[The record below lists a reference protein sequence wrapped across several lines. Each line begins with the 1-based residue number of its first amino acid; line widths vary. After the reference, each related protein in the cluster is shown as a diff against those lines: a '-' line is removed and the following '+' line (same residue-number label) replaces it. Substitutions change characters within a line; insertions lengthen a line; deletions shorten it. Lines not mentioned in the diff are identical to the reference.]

1 MKLRIDNREHK
12 LIELSNDNSFNFIE
26 ISTLDIGDIHICD
39 NSNNILVIFERKT
52 IPDLLSSIKDGRY
65 SEQSLRL
72 SENNLHNHNIYY
84 LIEGHIGKYHNENLI
99 YSTLCSISYF
109 KGFSIYRTLNI
120 SETFK
125 FLLQFYR
132 KIEKDKRI
140 GYYDKNN
147 NNSNKEEIDYC
158 STIKTKKKD
167 NINPDNILKILLI
180 QIPGISDKIAFT
192 IYDKYKKLD
201 NLLYTINTNENEL
214 YELKLINEKT
224 NKSRKINKKSIQN
237 LILYLKPLALSKVFL
252 ILFNLKIPLTFRI
265 NFYFIIS
272 TFVM

>member
-12 LIELSNDNSFNFIE
+12 LIELTNDNSFNFIE

-39 NSNNILVIFERKT
+39 NSNNILIIFERKT

-120 SETFK
+120 NETFK

-140 GYYDKNN
+140 GYYNENN
-147 NNSNKEEIDYC
+147 TNKEEIDYC

-167 NINPDNILKILLI
+167 NINPNNILKILLI

-201 NLLYTINTNENEL
+201 NLLYTINNNQNEL
-214 YELKLINEKT
+214 YELKIINEKT
-224 NKSRKINKKSIQN
+224 NKSRKINKKSIEN
-237 LILYLKPLALSKVFL
+237 LILYLKK
-252 ILFNLKIPLTFRI
+252 
-265 NFYFIIS
+265 
-272 TFVM
+272 

>member
-180 QIPGISDKIAFT
+180 QIPGISDKIAFA

-201 NLLYTINTNENEL
+201 NLLYTINNNQNEL
-214 YELKLINEKT
+214 YELKIINEKT
-224 NKSRKINKKSIQN
+224 NKSRKINKKSIEN
-237 LILYLKPLALSKVFL
+237 LILYLKK
-252 ILFNLKIPLTFRI
+252 
-265 NFYFIIS
+265 
-272 TFVM
+272 

>member
-12 LIELSNDNSFNFIE
+12 LIELTNDNSFNFIE

-39 NSNNILVIFERKT
+39 NSNNILIIFERKT

-120 SETFK
+120 NETFK
-125 FLLQFYR
+125 FLLQFYK

-140 GYYDKNN
+140 GYYNENN
-147 NNSNKEEIDYC
+147 TNKEEIDYC

-192 IYDKYKKLD
+192 IYDKYRHLD
-201 NLLYTINTNENEL
+201 NLLYTINNNQNEL
-214 YELKLINEKT
+214 YELKIVNEKT
-224 NKSRKINKKSIQN
+224 NKSRKINKKSIDN
-237 LILYLKPLALSKVFL
+237 LILYLKK
-252 ILFNLKIPLTFRI
+252 
-265 NFYFIIS
+265 
-272 TFVM
+272 

>member
-12 LIELSNDNSFNFIE
+12 LIELTHDNSFNFIE

-39 NSNNILVIFERKT
+39 NSNNILIIFERKT

-147 NNSNKEEIDYC
+147 TNKETIDYC

-201 NLLYTINTNENEL
+201 NLLYTINNNQNEL
-214 YELKLINEKT
+214 YELKIINEKT
-224 NKSRKINKKSIQN
+224 NKSRKINKTSIEN
-237 LILYLKPLALSKVFL
+237 LILYLKK
-252 ILFNLKIPLTFRI
+252 
-265 NFYFIIS
+265 
-272 TFVM
+272 

>member
-12 LIELSNDNSFNFIE
+12 LIELTNDNSFNFIE

-39 NSNNILVIFERKT
+39 NSNNILIIFERKT

-120 SETFK
+120 NETFK

-140 GYYDKNN
+140 GYYNENN
-147 NNSNKEEIDYC
+147 TNKEEIDYC

-192 IYDKYKKLD
+192 IYYKYRHLD
-201 NLLYTINTNENEL
+201 NLLYTINNNQNEL
-214 YELKLINEKT
+214 YELKIVNEKT
-224 NKSRKINKKSIQN
+224 NKSRKINKKSIDN
-237 LILYLKPLALSKVFL
+237 LILYLKK
-252 ILFNLKIPLTFRI
+252 
-265 NFYFIIS
+265 
-272 TFVM
+272 

>member
-12 LIELSNDNSFNFIE
+12 LIELTHDNSFNFIV

-39 NSNNILVIFERKT
+39 NSNNILIIFERKT

-147 NNSNKEEIDYC
+147 TNKETIDYC

-180 QIPGISDKIAFT
+180 QIHGISDKIAFT

-201 NLLYTINTNENEL
+201 NLLYTINNNQNEL
-214 YELKLINEKT
+214 YELKIINEKT
-224 NKSRKINKKSIQN
+224 NKSRKINKTSIEN
-237 LILYLKPLALSKVFL
+237 LILYLKK
-252 ILFNLKIPLTFRI
+252 
-265 NFYFIIS
+265 
-272 TFVM
+272 

>member
-12 LIELSNDNSFNFIE
+12 LIELTNDNSFNFIE

-140 GYYDKNN
+140 GYYNENN
-147 NNSNKEEIDYC
+147 TNKENIDYC

-180 QIPGISDKIAFT
+180 QIPGISDKIAFP

-224 NKSRKINKKSIQN
+224 NKSRKINKKSIEN
-237 LILYLKPLALSKVFL
+237 LILYLKK
-252 ILFNLKIPLTFRI
+252 
-265 NFYFIIS
+265 
-272 TFVM
+272 

>member
-12 LIELSNDNSFNFIE
+12 LINLCNDTSYNFIE
-26 ISTLDIGDIHICD
+26 ITTLDIGDIHICD

-72 SENNLHNHNIYY
+72 SENNIHNHNIYY
-84 LIEGHIGKYHNENLI
+84 LIEGNINKYHNENLI

-109 KGFSIYRTLNI
+109 KGFSIYRTSSLN
-120 SETFK
+120 ETFK

-140 GYYDKNN
+140 GYYDGNN
-147 NNSNKEEIDYC
+147 TSKEEVDYC
-158 STIKTKKKD
+158 SIIKAKKKD

-180 QIPGISDKIAFT
+180 QIPGVSDKIALT

-201 NLLYTINTNENEL
+201 NLLYTINNNHDEL
-214 YELKLINEKT
+214 FELKTQNEKT
-224 NKSRKINKKSIQN
+224 GKARKVNKKSIEN
-237 LILYLKPLALSKVFL
+237 VILYLKK
-252 ILFNLKIPLTFRI
+252 
-265 NFYFIIS
+265 
-272 TFVM
+272 

>member
-12 LIELSNDNSFNFIE
+12 LIELTNDNSFNFIE

-39 NSNNILVIFERKT
+39 NSNNILIIFERKT

-120 SETFK
+120 GETFK

-132 KIEKDKRI
+132 KIEKDKRL
-140 GYYDKNN
+140 GYYNENN
-147 NNSNKEEIDYC
+147 TNKEEIDYC

-201 NLLYTINTNENEL
+201 NLLYTINNNQNEL
-214 YELKLINEKT
+214 YELKIINEKT
-224 NKSRKINKKSIQN
+224 NKSRKINKKSIEN
-237 LILYLKPLALSKVFL
+237 LILYLKK
-252 ILFNLKIPLTFRI
+252 
-265 NFYFIIS
+265 
-272 TFVM
+272 

>member
-1 MKLRIDNREHK
+1 MKLRIDTREHK
-12 LIELSNDNSFNFIE
+12 LIELTNDNSLNFIE

-39 NSNNILVIFERKT
+39 NSNNILIIFERKT

-72 SENNLHNHNIYY
+72 SENNLPNHNIYY
-84 LIEGHIGKYHNENLI
+84 LIEGHINKYHNENLI

-120 SETFK
+120 GETFK

-140 GYYDKNN
+140 GYYNENN
-147 NNSNKEEIDYC
+147 TNKEDIDYC

-201 NLLYTINTNENEL
+201 NLLYTINNNQNEL
-214 YELKLINEKT
+214 YELKIINEKS
-224 NKSRKINKKSIQN
+224 NKSRKINKKSIEN
-237 LILYLKPLALSKVFL
+237 LILYLKK
-252 ILFNLKIPLTFRI
+252 
-265 NFYFIIS
+265 
-272 TFVM
+272 

>member
-12 LIELSNDNSFNFIE
+12 LIELTNDNSLNFIE

-39 NSNNILVIFERKT
+39 NSNNILIIFERKT

-140 GYYDKNN
+140 GYYDENN
-147 NNSNKEEIDYC
+147 TNKEDIDYC

-201 NLLYTINTNENEL
+201 NLLYTINNNENEL
-214 YELKLINEKT
+214 YQLKIINEKT
-224 NKSRKINKKSIQN
+224 NKSRKINKKSIEN
-237 LILYLKPLALSKVFL
+237 LILYLKK
-252 ILFNLKIPLTFRI
+252 
-265 NFYFIIS
+265 
-272 TFVM
+272 

>member
-224 NKSRKINKKSIQN
+224 NKSRKINKKSIEN
-237 LILYLKPLALSKVFL
+237 LILYLKK
-252 ILFNLKIPLTFRI
+252 
-265 NFYFIIS
+265 
-272 TFVM
+272 

>member
-12 LIELSNDNSFNFIE
+12 LIELTNDNSFNFIE

-39 NSNNILVIFERKT
+39 NSNNILIIFERKT

-109 KGFSIYRTLNI
+109 KGFSIYRTLNLN
-120 SETFK
+120 ETFK

-140 GYYDKNN
+140 GYYNENN
-147 NNSNKEEIDYC
+147 NNKEEIDYC

-167 NINPDNILKILLI
+167 NINPDNILKVLLI

-201 NLLYTINTNENEL
+201 NLLYTISNNQNEL
-214 YELKLINEKT
+214 YELKIINEKT
-224 NKSRKINKKSIQN
+224 NKSRKINKKSIEN
-237 LILYLKPLALSKVFL
+237 LILYLKK
-252 ILFNLKIPLTFRI
+252 
-265 NFYFIIS
+265 
-272 TFVM
+272 

>member
-237 LILYLKPLALSKVFL
+237 LILYLKK
-252 ILFNLKIPLTFRI
+252 
-265 NFYFIIS
+265 
-272 TFVM
+272 

>member
-12 LIELSNDNSFNFIE
+12 LIELTNDNSFNFIE
-26 ISTLDIGDIHICD
+26 ISTLDVGDIHICD
-39 NSNNILVIFERKT
+39 NSNNILIIFERKT

-84 LIEGHIGKYHNENLI
+84 LIEGNIGKYHNENLI

-140 GYYDKNN
+140 GYYNENN
-147 NNSNKEEIDYC
+147 TNKEDIDYC

-201 NLLYTINTNENEL
+201 NLLYTINSNQNEL
-214 YELKLINEKT
+214 YELKIINEKT
-224 NKSRKINKKSIQN
+224 NKSRKINKKSIEN
-237 LILYLKPLALSKVFL
+237 LILYLKK
-252 ILFNLKIPLTFRI
+252 
-265 NFYFIIS
+265 
-272 TFVM
+272 